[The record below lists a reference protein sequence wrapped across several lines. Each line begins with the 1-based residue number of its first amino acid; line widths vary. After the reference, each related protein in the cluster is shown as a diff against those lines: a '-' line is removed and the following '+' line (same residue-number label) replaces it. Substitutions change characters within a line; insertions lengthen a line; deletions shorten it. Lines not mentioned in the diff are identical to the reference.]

1 MNPIIKALKAIQ
13 YLGLPKMWFYALYR
27 LGLFTGH
34 FRRLTPCKMSTYTA
48 KPGLPPY
55 KSFPQIDNTQ
65 LGQLLSAADHI
76 LEGTFCSF
84 GAYQVPLDLMAGASN
99 KHWVELEKRP
109 PEKDIKFIWE
119 PGRFGWAVTLARAYA
134 HSGKD
139 IYAQAFWEKTLSFL
153 ETHPPNL
160 GRQWQSAQEVAI
172 RLMVFVFCDRVFA
185 LAPVSTPE
193 KRRRLWAAIAEHAE
207 RIPPTL
213 VYARAQNNNHLL
225 SEAAGLYSAG
235 LYLSSHPEAEKW
247 RQLGWRWIN
256 RSFQN
261 QISEFGTY
269 IQHSTN
275 YHRLMLQIAL
285 YIDHLRR
292 HSNKPWPLD
301 TISHLQSAV
310 RWLWGLTDPDTGLV
324 PNLGADDSAYI
335 LPLTQLQQE
344 DYRPVVDAAGKAFL
358 KMDIYQQPEFSEM
371 ANWFEIEPVQ
381 PANQEQ
387 PYAPDMLR
395 VNNSKG
401 RGFIHTAHYTD
412 RPSHADQL
420 HVDLWWQGVNVALDP
435 GTYQY
440 NAPRPWN
447 NALLTAQVHN
457 TLTLDG
463 QDQMT
468 RADRFLWLDW
478 AQAEISAHE
487 VDEQGQ
493 IRQVT
498 AQHNGFR
505 KMHAC
510 HQRKLISI
518 DNGWIIE
525 DVVLPDDNDNGKI
538 HQAQV
543 TWLVPDWEWHLEAGN
558 QLKLIGPSFSF
569 TLQIEGV
576 LKINLFRGGE
586 RLLGEMKPHPT
597 WGWISSAYGE
607 KHPGIMIKAE
617 KTGILPI
624 KYRTIFQF
632 E

>member
-1 MNPIIKALKAIQ
+1 MNPVTKALKAIR
-13 YLGLPKMWFYALYR
+13 YLGLPKIWFYALYR

-34 FRRLTPCKMSTYTA
+34 FRRLTPCKMSTYSA

-55 KSFPQIDNTQ
+55 KSFPKIDNTQ
-65 LGQLLSAADHI
+65 LGQLLSAADQI
-76 LEGTFCSF
+76 LKGSFTSF
-84 GAYQVPLDLMAGASN
+84 GAHEVPLDLMAGASN
-99 KHWVELEKRP
+99 KHWVDLEKEQ

-134 HSGKD
+134 QSGKD

-153 ETHPPNL
+153 EAHPPNM

-172 RLMVFVFCDRVFA
+172 RLMVFVYCDRVFA
-185 LAPVSTPE
+185 HALTTTPE

-235 LYLSSHPEAEKW
+235 LYLSSHPKAEKW
-247 RQLGWRWIN
+247 RQLGWRLLN
-256 RSFQN
+256 RAFQN

-285 YIDHLRR
+285 YIDHLQRLL
-292 HSNKPWPLD
+292 NQPWPAD
-301 TISHLQSAV
+301 TISHLKAAT
-310 RWLWGLTDPDTGLV
+310 RWLWELADPDTGLT
-324 PNLGADDSAYI
+324 PNLGANDSAYI
-335 LPLTQLQQE
+335 FPLTQLLQE
-344 DYRPVVDAAGKAFL
+344 DYRPVIDAAGKAFL
-358 KMDIYQQPEFSEM
+358 EMDIYQQPELAEM

-387 PYAPDMLR
+387 PFAPDMLR
-395 VNNSKG
+395 VNNSEG
-401 RGFIHTAHYTD
+401 RGFIRTAHYTD

-435 GTYQY
+435 GTFQY
-440 NAPRPWN
+440 NAPPPWN
-447 NALLTAQVHN
+447 NALITAQVHN

-468 RADRFLWLDW
+468 RAGRFLWLDW

-493 IRQVT
+493 IKQVT
-498 AQHNGFR
+498 AHHNGFR
-505 KMHAC
+505 KLGAC
-510 HQRKLISI
+510 HQRKLISS
-518 DNGWIIE
+518 DSGWIIE
-525 DVVLPDDNDNGKI
+525 DAVLPDENESNKI
-538 HQAQV
+538 HQAQL
-543 TWLVPDWEWHLEAGN
+543 TWLVPDWEWRLEAGN
-558 QLKLIGPSFSF
+558 QLNLMGPSFSF
-569 TLQIEGV
+569 MLQIEGV

-586 RLLGEMKPHPT
+586 RLLGELKPHPT
-597 WGWISSAYGE
+597 WGWVSSAYGE
-607 KHPGIMIKAE
+607 KHPALMIKAE

-624 KYRTIFQF
+624 NYRTIFRF